1 MTEQLET
8 YKQMATEIFNVLGA
22 GYEEAI
28 YQKAFEVEL
37 RLANIPYEDHTV
49 IPVFY
54 KGYNIGEQK
63 LDLLIKVSNQSV
75 LEFKVAT
82 GLSLKDENQLRV
94 YMRLLNV
101 KSGLLINFCQCG
113 TAKSAV
119 IPTTPEFIEVSE
131 PIEVK

>member
-1 MTEQLET
+1 MTETLET
-8 YKQMATEIFNVLGA
+8 YKQMTTEIFKILGA

-49 IPVFY
+49 IPVTY

-63 LDLLIKVSNQSV
+63 LDLLIKVDNQLV
-75 LEFKVAT
+75 LEFKVAA

-101 KSGLLINFCQCG
+101 NQGLLINFCQCG

-119 IPTTPEFIEVSE
+119 TPTTPEFID
-131 PIEVK
+131 IQD